1 MVYLKCKFRFIGMQ
15 FVRQK
20 LKIFITWS
28 IFIQIEKMT
37 PQNRKSRQAQQIG
50 QGPKITKNTH
60 FKPKNGFSGVTKF
73 FGVITNHIL
82 NLDVSKKIPPINS
95 A

>member
-1 MVYLKCKFRFIGMQ
+1 MVYLKCRFRFIGMQ

-37 PQNRKSRQAQQIG
+37 PQNRKSQRAQYIG
-50 QGPKITKNTH
+50 QGPKLQKIHFWSEMQFVRQKPEGIEYIFGLKNI
-60 FKPKNGFSGVTKF
+60 FGGVTKF
-73 FGVITNHIL
+73 
-82 NLDVSKKIPPINS
+82 
-95 A
+95 